1 MSKDAK
7 GHGSEGRGGSFL
19 ARALTAAQ
27 TMNAMGQG
35 HPATDTHAANA
46 LGQDH
51 PKSEQVPT
59 HGAQAGNSLAKGLH
73 VDWAASGHNPH
84 SGGGF
89 AAGARARR
97 LDKAAAYTQ
106 ARASRSSGFKLT

>member
-1 MSKDAK
+1 MAKDAK

-19 ARALTAAQ
+19 ARMLTAAQ
-27 TMNAMGQG
+27 QA
-35 HPATDTHAANA
+35 HPTNNTHAANT
-46 LGQDH
+46 LGQGH
-51 PKSEQVPT
+51 SKSEQVPA

-106 ARASRSSGFKLT
+106 ARTSRPSGFKLT